1 MGAIVLVVG
10 VVGLGAVIGAV
21 VVFAVL
27 RSRRNSG
34 TGPIN
39 PGVGVHPQNM
49 GYPPQQQYPASPNQR
64 YPHSAPNQGYVTPPG
79 QPPQQPNPYSQQPLP
94 YQGQ

>member
-34 TGPIN
+34 TGQFR
-39 PGVGVHPQNM
+39 PGAGTYPQNM
-49 GYPPQQQYPASPNQR
+49 GYPPQQSIHPSALQPYPPT
-64 YPHSAPNQGYVTPPG
+64 PHQGYINPPG
-79 QPPQQPNPYSQQPLP
+79 QSPHAPNSHPQQPPYH
-94 YQGQ
+94 GQ